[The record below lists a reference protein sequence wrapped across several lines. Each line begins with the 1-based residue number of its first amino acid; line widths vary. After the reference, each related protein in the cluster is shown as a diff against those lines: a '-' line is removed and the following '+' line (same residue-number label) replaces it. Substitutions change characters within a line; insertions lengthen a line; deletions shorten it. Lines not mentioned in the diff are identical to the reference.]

1 MARAEHGRRKLNDSL
16 KEGRKEG
23 RKEGQPR
30 NFRQNR
36 CAHRA
41 FFLTE
46 EERTRFVDRLWRVAR
61 FSGVEVLAYCIMS
74 NHFHLLVYVPEP
86 PPLSDE
92 DLLARIRVFYTGER
106 LSEILRDWK
115 RIVQSKDDAGRI
127 RFRERFLRRMHD
139 VSAFMK
145 TLKQN
150 STVSYNCR
158 SAHAGTMWEARF
170 RAREYLP
177 DERCALMNVAAYI
190 DRNPVKAKMVP
201 CPDEY
206 AWCGFAA
213 ACRGD
218 SRCID
223 GYRFIYSFAP
233 LAWSQIREMHE
244 KSIRL
249 VLKELD
255 DECLSGPARKG
266 LSVDEE
272 KMQKAR
278 QKTFE
283 QVEESVP
290 RMVPRLLARGS
301 NKVAADILGLL
312 KDGPKSPSEL
322 REALGLSSANYLT
335 ARYLTPLARAG
346 FIGAVGAESRHSPQR
361 KYGLLPKGRTTVG

>member
-1 MARAEHGRRKLNDSL
+1 M
-16 KEGRKEG
+16 
-23 RKEGQPR
+23 
-30 NFRQNR
+30 
-36 CAHRA
+36 
-41 FFLTE
+41 
-46 EERTRFVDRLWRVAR
+46 VRL
-61 FSGVEVLAYCIMS
+61 
-74 NHFHLLVYVPEP
+74 
-86 PPLSDE
+86 
-92 DLLARIRVFYTGER
+92 
-106 LSEILRDWK
+106 
-115 RIVQSKDDAGRI
+115 
-127 RFRERFLRRMHD
+127 
-139 VSAFMK
+139 
-145 TLKQN
+145 
-150 STVSYNCR
+150 
-158 SAHAGTMWEARF
+158 
-170 RAREYLP
+170 
-177 DERCALMNVAAYI
+177 
-190 DRNPVKAKMVP
+190 
-201 CPDEY
+201 
-206 AWCGFAA
+206 CGGLQG
-213 ACRGD
+213 GD

-283 QVEESVP
+283 QVEVSVP

-346 FIGAVGAESRHSPQR
+346 FIDAVGAESRHSPQR
-361 KYGLLPKGRTTVG
+361 KYGLLPKGRTAVG